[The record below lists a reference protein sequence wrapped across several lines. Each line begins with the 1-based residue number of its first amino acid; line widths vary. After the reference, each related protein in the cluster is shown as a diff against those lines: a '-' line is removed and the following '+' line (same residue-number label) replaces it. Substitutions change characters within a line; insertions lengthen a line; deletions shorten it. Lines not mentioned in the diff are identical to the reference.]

1 MEKHLHKRVDDEF
14 VKSIF
19 QKYLFKNL
27 SVNQVLDILK
37 IARSRFFDLLKK
49 FKDDP
54 ENFSLEYKRKTKK
67 RISLKLETIIIDELK
82 KEKKLIEDIEIPI
95 RNYNY
100 SYIKDQI
107 FKNYQLKVSAPTII
121 NRAKEHNLYKAK
133 KIRKRHDREVL
144 TNYPGEL
151 IQHDSSIHKFSP
163 YADNKWYL
171 ITSIDDYSRYMLY
184 AHLLEKETSWAHILS
199 LESVILKYGIPLSYY
214 VDSHSIFR
222 FVQGRDSFWR
232 EHKKTT
238 DESSPQWKKVL
249 EDLNVKVT
257 YALSPQAKGKI
268 ERPYQWLQDRLVRTC
283 ARENIKSIEEARKIL
298 AYEINR
304 YNNRQVHTTT
314 KEIPVIRLNKALSS
328 NRTFFRE
335 FKIPRPFES
344 TKDIFCLRES
354 RSVDAYH
361 KISLNNIV
369 FKINGVP
376 LRERV
381 EMRIVPNEKTGI
393 SELRFWYKNKLVDVQ
408 RAKNSDINIVQF

>member
-232 EHKKTT
+232 EHKKIT

-249 EDLNVKVT
+249 EDLNIKVT

-304 YNNRQVHTTT
+304 YNNRQVHSTT

-328 NRTFFRE
+328 NKTFFRE

>member
-1 MEKHLHKRVDDEF
+1 MGKQLHKKFDDYF
-14 VKSIF
+14 IKSIF
-19 QKYLFKNL
+19 EKYLSKKL
-27 SVNQVLDILK
+27 SVKQTLEILGIK
-37 IARSRFFDLLKK
+37 RRQFFCLLKK

-67 RISLKLETIIIDELK
+67 RISMELETIITDELK

-95 RNYNY
+95 KNYNY

-121 NRAKEHNLYKAK
+121 NRAKEHNLYKVK
-133 KIRKRHDREVL
+133 KIRKKHDREVL

-163 YADNKWYL
+163 YADKKWYL

-184 AHLLEKETSWAHILS
+184 AHLLEKETSWDHILS

-232 EHKKTT
+232 EHKKIT

-249 EDLNVKVT
+249 EDLNVKIT

-283 ARENIKSIEEARKIL
+283 ARENIRSIEEARKIL

-304 YNNRQVHTTT
+304 YNNRQVHSTT
-314 KEIPVIRLNKALSS
+314 KEIPVMRLNKALSS
-328 NRTFFRE
+328 NKTFFRE

-344 TKDIFCLRES
+344 TKDIFCLRGS

-369 FKINGVP
+369 FRINGVP

-381 EMRIVPNEKTGI
+381 EMRIVPDEKTGI

-408 RAKNSDINIVQF
+408 RAKNSDINVVHF